1 MADVETKPA
10 PLPPLKP
17 VVGKFRL
24 RPKCGTH
31 VEPGEKDNV
40 RGKWFVTS
48 GQVVEGR
55 SHLSERFPE
64 KFEKADDAAK
74 VTATFLPR
82 IPGSPTPVPQRID
95 GPPPDERKDG
105 KVSPETVKE
114 HINDLRETYKAMT
127 VADLRAHAKDES
139 VDLGTARTKDE
150 IIEKILEHDGKEAS
164 GEGSSGA

>member
-64 KFEKADDAAK
+64 KFEKAD
-74 VTATFLPR
+74 
-82 IPGSPTPVPQRID
+82 D